1 MEDKKPAKKKKTE
14 FKPEFTGFIS
24 SITCA
29 KAGSELRFAIVG
41 KKNASRNYQLAGATP
56 AIVTLITAAYMSG
69 KKVTVMDA
77 LASEIH
83 VGARPKAVKIP
94 KIPKVKAEKKPKRI
108 KGPVLEAVPSA

>member
-1 MEDKKPAKKKKTE
+1 
-14 FKPEFTGFIS
+14 
-24 SITCA
+24 
-29 KAGSELRFAIVG
+29 LRFAIVG
-41 KKNASRNYQLAGATP
+41 KKNASRNYQLAGVTP
-56 AIVTLITAAYMSG
+56 AIVALITAAYMSG

-94 KIPKVKAEKKPKRI
+94 KIKAEKKPKRI